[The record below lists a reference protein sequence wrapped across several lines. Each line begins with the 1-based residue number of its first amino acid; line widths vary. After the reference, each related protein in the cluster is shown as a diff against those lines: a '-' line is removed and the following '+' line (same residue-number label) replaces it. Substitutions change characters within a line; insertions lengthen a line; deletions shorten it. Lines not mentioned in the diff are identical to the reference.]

1 MTRAVTPHP
10 SPISGHLPSPGRL
23 LALVTALLLLT
34 SCSRHTPEPLPPPP
48 PINDLVLINLADQFP
63 GEIQTAAYAGQV
75 QLLIFF
81 RTDDTPSRATIP
93 EWNALQID
101 YAQRGLTIIGLV
113 VDSRPAAQIAAETAT
128 LGAIFPMGLADDQ
141 VVAAFGGAS
150 AIRAIP
156 TAFLLDRNGH
166 LLNTYPGF
174 VPGPILRADI
184 DAALDGRLLPSLAK
198 DPDAEN
204 DSD

>member
-1 MTRAVTPHP
+1 MTRTVASHLF
-10 SPISGHLPSPGRL
+10 PISGRL
-23 LALVTALLLLT
+23 HSLGQLLVPLAALLLLS
-34 SCSRHTPEPLPPPP
+34 SCNRLPSEPLPPPP
-48 PINDLVLINLADQFP
+48 PINDLALINLADQFP
-63 GEIQTAAYAGQV
+63 GEIQTSAYAGQV

-166 LLNTYPGF
+166 LLSTYPGF
-174 VPGPILRADI
+174 VPWPILRADI
-184 DAALDGRLLPSLAK
+184 DAALDGRPLPSLAK
-198 DPDAEN
+198 DLDAEN